1 MKTLTVITILLIF
14 LSIQSYASDKLTYL
28 YDSNYTFHVS
38 AGVAYYH
45 DHKPYQY
52 DINYQE
58 KSIDT
63 MAIYVQ
69 TPIAS
74 MYNIDFCI
82 GGISPIG
89 YVERSRP
96 EFSLNK
102 IISKNIE
109 IGLAWLASPYQAF
122 SLLFGYRF

>member
-1 MKTLTVITILLIF
+1 
-14 LSIQSYASDKLTYL
+14 
-28 YDSNYTFHVS
+28 
-38 AGVAYYH
+38 
-45 DHKPYQY
+45 
-52 DINYQE
+52 
-58 KSIDT
+58 